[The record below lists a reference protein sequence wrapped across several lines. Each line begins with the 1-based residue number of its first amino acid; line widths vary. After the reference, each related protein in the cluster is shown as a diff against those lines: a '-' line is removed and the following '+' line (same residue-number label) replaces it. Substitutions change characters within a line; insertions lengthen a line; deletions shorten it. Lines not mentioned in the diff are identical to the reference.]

1 MAAQRNHIKV
11 FIASTVYNFQTE
23 LNSIYNMLDGFGYD
37 VYSSHKGTFL
47 TNSKLSNLK
56 NCTNGVDDC
65 DVFVGFIRPTYG
77 SGIIEKGGKSITHYE
92 FETAL
97 NCDIPRFVM
106 TDHRVVFTK
115 SLLRKAIVSE
125 KKPGFF
131 SKKSKINLNSSN
143 VNFNDNNIMDIRC
156 VQMYEEMIKDKM
168 PPIKRKGN
176 WVQEY
181 TNLNDIRLYLESQ
194 FKYPDKIKKLIEILN
209 QI

>member
-1 MAAQRNHIKV
+1 MAAPRNHIKV
-11 FIASTVYNFQTE
+11 FVASTVYNFQNE
-23 LNSIYNMLDGFGYD
+23 LNSIYNMLDGFGYE

-56 NCTNGVDDC
+56 NCTNGIEDC

-77 SGIIEKGGKSITHYE
+77 SGILEKGGKSITHYE

-97 NCDIPRFVM
+97 ACDIPRFIM
-106 TDHRVVFTK
+106 ADYRVAFTR
-115 SLLRKAIVSE
+115 SLIRKAVVKENKSE
-125 KKPGFF
+125 
-131 SKKSKINLNSSN
+131 INLKSSN
-143 VNFNDNNIMDIRC
+143 INFNDNNIMDIRC
-156 VQMYEEMIKDKM
+156 VKMYEEMIKDKM

-181 TNLNDIRLYLESQ
+181 TNLDDIRLYLESQ
-194 FKYPDKIKKLIEILN
+194 FKYPDRIKKLIENLN

>member
-1 MAAQRNHIKV
+1 MAAPRNHIKV
-11 FIASTVYNFQTE
+11 FIASTVYNFQNE
-23 LNSIYNMLDGFGYD
+23 LNSIYNMLDNFGYD

-65 DVFVGFIRPTYG
+65 DVFVGFIRPSYG
-77 SGIIEKGGKSITHYE
+77 SGILEKDGKSITHYE

-97 NCDIPRFVM
+97 TRDIPRFVM
-106 TDHRVVFTK
+106 ADYRVAFTR
-115 SLLRKAIVSE
+115 SLLRKAIVRE
-125 KKPGFF
+125 KK
-131 SKKSKINLNSSN
+131 SEINLNSSN
-143 VNFNDNNIMDIRC
+143 VAFNDNNIMDIRC

-168 PPIKRKGN
+168 PPLKRKGN

-181 TNLNDIRLYLESQ
+181 INLDEIRLYLESQ
-194 FKYPDKIKKLIEILN
+194 FKYPERIKELIKIAN